1 LFSQDTHNG
10 GADSRTGLSL
20 CRNRDALTTYEEA
33 LTLTP
38 SKGGERALLHSNR
51 AACLLRE
58 GKLTEAIKECGAAL
72 EAEPGFERA
81 LVRRARAYEL
91 AGKLDMASQDLAVAI
106 KVCWGHA
113 CFSAV
118 WRPIT
123 RPLTRIHCFTL
134 SQSGGS
140 AEALRCFQRVKSAL
154 MDVPKS
160 LGGSSALVG
169 SKGGRT
175 SAFDRAAA
183 LGGASYGSSSNSS
196 AAAAALRRSP
206 QPNVASVKVT
216 CENVIKTVTIPLT
229 CTYADVLASVSTAF
243 PAAGPLALRFVDG
256 EGDTL
261 TICSRADVRMCL
273 HTALQRQNREYE
285 EAAKA
290 AQQAGQPP
298 PRMPQQL
305 PAMIMTAVP
314 VAVSPLPP
322 REELGADAESAPDN
336 DIVEIDEWLL
346 QLSTLWH
353 TRLALPEG
361 TAVDVNAIGMD
372 ACVDVLDDVIGTP
385 EGQALLDAAC
395 AKFQEAA
402 AAAMYQVGNVHH
414 SMGRKHVDAA
424 MTAAVV
430 GAKDAYAAEHPDAT
444 SVPLAAIE
452 EAAEKAGARSLELQA
467 PHLTAAVAGW
477 NTSLEIKPD
486 YAEAGLAWGHSLFE
500 RAKLLAARAKEQP
513 GAAECSVAEVDAAF
527 QAAADKHAAVLASL
541 PAAPPDEDAGAPG
554 GEEGEGGAQVL
565 TPQQL
570 AAAELRAVISNAR
583 ILWGNILFEHSQVR
597 HARGDELKLWQPLVD
612 QAVALFRQAKCV
624 ETDIT
629 RALEGH
635 PSGHWKPAEGE
646 GEAAAAKSTEE

>member
-1 LFSQDTHNG
+1 
-10 GADSRTGLSL
+10 
-20 CRNRDALTTYEEA
+20 
-33 LTLTP
+33 
-38 SKGGERALLHSNR
+38 
-51 AACLLRE
+51 
-58 GKLTEAIKECGAAL
+58 
-72 EAEPGFERA
+72 
-81 LVRRARAYEL
+81 
-91 AGKLDMASQDLAVAI
+91 
-106 KVCWGHA
+106 
-113 CFSAV
+113 
-118 WRPIT
+118 
-123 RPLTRIHCFTL
+123 
-134 SQSGGS
+134 
-140 AEALRCFQRVKSAL
+140 
-154 MDVPKS
+154 MDVPKG
-160 LGGSSALVG
+160 LGGSSAMG
-169 SKGGRT
+169 GHKGGRT
-175 SAFDRAAA
+175 ASSSAFDRAAA

-206 QPNVASVKVT
+206 PQPNVASVKVT
-216 CENVIKTVTIPLT
+216 CEGVIKTVTIPLT
-229 CTYADVLASVSTAF
+229 CTYADVLASVSTVF
-243 PAAGPLALRFVDG
+243 PAAGPLALRYVDG

-273 HTALQRQNREYE
+273 HAALQRQNREYE

-290 AQQAGQPP
+290 AQQAGLLPP
-298 PRMPQQL
+298 KMPQQL

-322 REELGADAESAPDN
+322 REELGPDAESAPDN

-346 QLSTLWH
+346 QLSALWH

-372 ACVDVLDDVIGTP
+372 TCVDVLDDVVGTP

-414 SMGRKHVDAA
+414 SMGRKYVDAA

-430 GAKDAYAAEHPDAT
+430 AAKDAYAAEHPDAT

-452 EAAEKAGARSLELQA
+452 EAAEKAGAGSLEMQA
-467 PHLTAAVAGW
+467 PHLTAAVAAW
-477 NTSLEIKPD
+477 TTSLEIKPD
-486 YAEAGLAWGHSLFE
+486 YAEAGLAWGHSLFD
-500 RAKLLAARAKEQP
+500 RAKLLAARAKDQP
-513 GAAECSVAEVDAAF
+513 GAAECSAAEVDAAF

-541 PAAPPDEDAGAPG
+541 PAAPPDEDASAPG
-554 GEEGEGGAQVL
+554 GEDGEGAARVL
-565 TPQQL
+565 TPQQQ

-597 HARGDELKLWQPLVD
+597 HARGDEQQQWQPLVD
-612 QAVALFRQAKCV
+612 QAVALFRQAKCA

-646 GEAAAAKSTEE
+646 GEAAAKSEE

>member
-1 LFSQDTHNG
+1 MVCAPCNVGNTLLTGPTCGLFRTQQNG
-10 GADSRTGLSL
+10 GSS
-20 CRNRDALTTYEEA
+20 
-33 LTLTP
+33 
-38 SKGGERALLHSNR
+38 
-51 AACLLRE
+51 
-58 GKLTEAIKECGAAL
+58 
-72 EAEPGFERA
+72 
-81 LVRRARAYEL
+81 
-91 AGKLDMASQDLAVAI
+91 
-106 KVCWGHA
+106 
-113 CFSAV
+113 
-118 WRPIT
+118 
-123 RPLTRIHCFTL
+123 
-134 SQSGGS
+134 
-140 AEALRCFQRVKSAL
+140 EALRCFQRVKSAL
-154 MDVPKS
+154 MDVPKGPGGSSS
-160 LGGSSALVG
+160 LGGPKGSRPASS
-169 SKGGRT
+169 

-206 QPNVASVKVT
+206 PQPNVASVKVT
-216 CENVIKTVTIPLT
+216 CQGVQKTVTIPLT

-256 EGDTL
+256 EGDSL

-273 HTALQRQNREYE
+273 HSALQRQNKEYE
-285 EAAKA
+285 DAAKA
-290 AQQAGQPP
+290 AQQTGLLPP
-298 PRMPQQL
+298 KMPSQL
-305 PAMIMTAVP
+305 PAMVMTAVP

-346 QLSTLWH
+346 QLSALWH

-372 ACVDVLDDVIGTP
+372 TCVDVLDDVVGTP

-414 SMGRKHVDAA
+414 STGRKYVDAA

-430 GAKDAYAAEHPDAT
+430 AAKDAFAAEHPDAT

-452 EAAEKAGARSLELQA
+452 EAAEKAGAGSLEMQA
-467 PHLTAAVAGW
+467 PHLTAAVAAW
-477 NTSLEIKPD
+477 TTSLEIKPD
-486 YAEAGLAWGHSLFE
+486 YAEAGLAWGHSLFD

-513 GAAECSVAEVDAAF
+513 GAAECSAAEVDAAF

-554 GEEGEGGAQVL
+554 GGEDEGEGPPQAL
-565 TPQQL
+565 SPQQQ

-583 ILWGNILFEHSQVR
+583 ILWGNILFEHSQVV
-597 HARGDELKLWQPLVD
+597 HARGDGPDRWQPLVD
-612 QAVALFRQAKCV
+612 QAVALFRQAKCA

-635 PSGHWKPAEGE
+635 PSGHWKAAAQEGE
-646 GEAAAAKSTEE
+646 GAAGAEQ